1 MRQKAEPTAADGP
14 PAIVPARRLAPTE
27 AARRWA
33 DLLQQIFE
41 IDPVA
46 CPTCHGTMRVV
57 ACITQASVIDQI
69 LAHFRARP
77 APAANAGARSPPST
91 RAPANRS
98 ASRAPRPSA
107 TARPLRPRPP
117 RTPRDTPTPRGL
129 DRRARQSH
137 QRVRLV
143 PAGISHPT
151 VTAALTA
158 LTALTAHERDGGH
171 PAARHAELARVGDRA
186 VCYPDLT
193 R

>member
-33 DLLQQIFE
+33 DLLQHIFE

-98 ASRAPRPSA
+98 ASRAPPVRRRPSREA
-107 TARPLRPRPP
+107 APP
-117 RTPRDTPTPRGL
+117 PPTPRDTP
-129 DRRARQSH
+129 RA
-137 QRVRLV
+137 
-143 PAGISHPT
+143 
-151 VTAALTA
+151 
-158 LTALTAHERDGGH
+158 
-171 PAARHAELARVGDRA
+171 
-186 VCYPDLT
+186 
-193 R
+193 